1 MPLLLIIVGVIVAV
15 LGLGAVVYGIP
26 VKEFSFGNTLIVAG
40 TTSIIGGIVIAAI
53 GAMIRQLRH
62 IAGLLVAHPLPDQ
75 PVESFEAAA
84 AAAAAPSRIPFPSR
98 PKPGTATREPP
109 PAAPAAAA
117 AAEEGLAAAA
127 APTLRNPEAA
137 APTVEQFEVQQ
148 YEEVLLSPQQAAP
161 VEPAEPPPET
171 LAAPPPSERPAEP
184 RPVAAEEPWRSMPP
198 PRMERPSQPN
208 YFDSM
213 WPPEPRAGKRPPV
226 EERAPE
232 PPAAPAPP
240 SEPVAILKS
249 GVVDGMAYTLYV
261 DGSIEAELPNGTL
274 RFASIHELR
283 DHLAKSS

>member
-1 MPLLLIIVGVIVAV
+1 MPLLLNIVGAIIAM
-15 LGLGAVVYGIP
+15 LGLGAVTYGIP
-26 VKEFSFGNTLIVAG
+26 IKEFSFGNTLIISGA
-40 TTSIIGGIVIAAI
+40 IGVVGGVVILAI

-62 IAGLLVAHPLPDQ
+62 VAELLAAHPLPGQ

-84 AAAAAPSRIPFPSR
+84 APGAPPARVPFPSR
-98 PKPGTATREPP
+98 PKPEVPP
-109 PAAPAAAA
+109 PT
-117 AAEEGLAAAA
+117 AAEERLVAAA

-137 APTVEQFEVQQ
+137 APTVEQFEVKQ
-148 YEEVLLSPQQAAP
+148 YEEVLLSPRQTAP
-161 VEPAEPPPET
+161 VEPAEPPPESF
-171 LAAPPPSERPAEP
+171 AAPAPPERPTEP
-184 RPVAAEEPWRSMPP
+184 PPVAAEEPWRPTPP
-198 PRMERPSQPN
+198 PRTERPSQPS

-213 WPPEPRAGKRPPV
+213 WPAESRAGKRPPV
-226 EERAPE
+226 EEPPPE